1 MEEEVSLEPSVCNMS
16 YHTVVERF
24 IDTLGYDEDLDEQVK
39 QYIITQFFS
48 GEAYV
53 PVIRENSAKIK
64 TTTKLKKGASGQII
78 LQTLTDGRKR
88 LVKKLIA
95 LPEEA
100 FYEAL
105 VQFYLHSFDPV
116 HINPYY
122 AIRRAPGTTS
132 GTDESTFL
140 IHMGKLDFTLNEH
153 LKKMNT
159 TELTDKLFI
168 SIVIPVYE
176 ALNKL
181 YTCGLQYHGDLH
193 GGNIMYLEG
202 DFPHVPKIIDFGR
215 CEVKIGGIPI
225 RPTYNVVSRY
235 DIITLLANLYSK
247 YKNDWLSTMLGSL
260 KDYLED
266 EEEGFRWQDC
276 YFLDFEEPYLKVEV
290 NRIYDSLQ
298 LSDFDAY
305 RASTAEAAPS
315 IDRDTTFLQRSVLR
329 ETILPNITPTE
340 KLTAGLEAWATR
352 KLEEGEEGSAAAS
365 YPPYVP
371 RSAAARYGS
380 AAASYPPSGSS
391 SAAASSGSEA
401 VGTHMANK
409 FLRGDEEVE
418 EVEML
423 GGRRRRRK
431 TRRRKTQRRKTQRRA
446 TRRRKTQR
454 R

>member
-1 MEEEVSLEPSVCNMS
+1 MEEEVSLEPPVCKMP

-24 IDTLGYDEDLDEQVK
+24 IDTLGYDKDLDEQVK

-78 LQTLTDGRKR
+78 LQTLIDGSKR
-88 LVKKLIA
+88 LVKKVIA

-159 TELTDKLFI
+159 AELTDELFK

-176 ALNKL
+176 VLNKL
-181 YTCGLQYHGDLH
+181 YTCRLQYHGDLH

-215 CEVKIGGIPI
+215 CEVIIGGIPI
-225 RPTYNVVSRY
+225 RPTQDIFSPY

-247 YKNDWLSTMLGSL
+247 YKNKWLETMLGDL
-260 KDYLED
+260 IGYLED

-276 YFLDFEEPYLKVEV
+276 YYLDFEEPYLKVEV

-298 LSDFDAY
+298 SSDYDTY

-315 IDRDTTFLQRSVLR
+315 IDKDITFIDSPIDR

-340 KLTAGLEAWATR
+340 LEAWATR
-352 KLEEGEEGSAAAS
+352 MLEEGEEGSAAARS
-365 YPPYVP
+365 GSTAASSG
-371 RSAAARYGS
+371 SAAARYGS
-380 AAASYPPSGSS
+380 AAAVYPRSVSGTS
-391 SAAASSGSEA
+391 SALNE
-401 VGTHMANK
+401 NEN
-409 FLRGDEEVE
+409 EE
-418 EVEML
+418 EMVKRYLL

-431 TRRRKTQRRKTQRRA
+431 TRRRKTQRRATRRRA

>member
-64 TTTKLKKGASGQII
+64 TMTKLKKGASGQII
-78 LQTLTDGRKR
+78 LQTLIDGRKR
-88 LVKKLIA
+88 LVKKVIA

-159 TELTDKLFI
+159 AELTDELFI
-168 SIVIPVYE
+168 SIIIPVYE
-176 ALNKL
+176 VLNKL
-181 YTCGLQYHGDLH
+181 YTCRLQYHGDLH

-215 CEVKIGGIPI
+215 CEVIIGGIPI
-225 RPTYNVVSRY
+225 RPTQEIFSRY

-247 YKNDWLSTMLGSL
+247 YKNDWLETMLGKL
-260 KDYLED
+260 IDYLED
-266 EEEGFRWQDC
+266 EEEEFHWQDC
-276 YFLDFEEPYLKVEV
+276 YYLDFEEPYLKVEV

-298 LSDFDAY
+298 LSYFDAY

-315 IDRDTTFLQRSVLR
+315 IDRDTTFLDSPVFS
-329 ETILPNITPTE
+329 TTVLPNITPTE
-340 KLTAGLEAWATR
+340 LEAWATR
-352 KLEEGEEGSAAAS
+352 MLEEGEEGSAAARS
-365 YPPYVP
+365 GSAAASSGSAAASSG
-371 RSAAARYGS
+371 SAAARYGS
-380 AAASYPPSGSS
+380 AAARYG
-391 SAAASSGSEA
+391 SAAAVYPSSVS
-401 VGTHMANK
+401 GTSSALNEN
-409 FLRGDEEVE
+409 EE
-418 EVEML
+418 EMVKRYLL

-431 TRRRKTQRRKTQRRA
+431 TQRRKTQRRKTQRRA